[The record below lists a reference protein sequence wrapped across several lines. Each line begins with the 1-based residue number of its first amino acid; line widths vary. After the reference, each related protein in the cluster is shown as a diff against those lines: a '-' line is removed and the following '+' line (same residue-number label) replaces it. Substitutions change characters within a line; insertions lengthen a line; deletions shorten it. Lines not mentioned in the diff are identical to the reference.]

1 MNIIDLPN
9 MDWPFFQENLTHVVF
24 FWSHN
29 QNKEDK
35 SPPPIFPAK
44 HLSKG
49 SAEAGGVWGAPAGDA
64 KVFMGMLPDL
74 VFRGTWWKM
83 KIFHVTQAE
92 LHKMDLL
99 HDSLDVLTA
108 SLTPTLL
115 SFVPWRLEK
124 IAGHIF
130 RQKRCM
136 KTKTG
141 IARTA
146 RRANR
151 YLLFLQMEPQPS
163 TFSISMGL

>member
-1 MNIIDLPN
+1 M
-9 MDWPFFQENLTHVVF
+9 
-24 FWSHN
+24 
-29 QNKEDK
+29 EDDD
-35 SPPPIFPAK
+35 FPCY
-44 HLSKG
+44 
-49 SAEAGGVWGAPAGDA
+49 
-64 KVFMGMLPDL
+64 
-74 VFRGTWWKM
+74 
-83 KIFHVTQAE
+83 QAE

-115 SFVPWRLEK
+115 SFVPWRLGK

-141 IARTA
+141 RARTA